1 MSIFICELCDK
12 ITDSDKEE
20 CAEYM
25 DGLIC
30 ESCMYELSEMLAGQA
45 DYYEDERASYG

>member
-12 ITDSDKEE
+12 ITDSDTEE

-30 ESCMYELSEMLAGQA
+30 EYCMYELSEMMAVRA
-45 DYYEDERASYG
+45 DTDERQSWVT